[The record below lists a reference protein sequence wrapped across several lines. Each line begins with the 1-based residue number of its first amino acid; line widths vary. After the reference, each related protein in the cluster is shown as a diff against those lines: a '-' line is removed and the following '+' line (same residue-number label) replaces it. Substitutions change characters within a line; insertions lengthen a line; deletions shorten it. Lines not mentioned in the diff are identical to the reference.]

1 MARKTNQ
8 VTRSGAVMLD
18 PGNVGSSIRWRSTFY
33 RRNKR
38 VISESEVMLTDCDRQ
53 IKWCGWGPDAD
64 LLISRID
71 KAIEALTSARNDIA
85 QSAQDF
91 LKKHEKGKALT

>member
-8 VTRSGAVMLD
+8 ITRSGAVMLD

-64 LLISRID
+64 VLITRID
-71 KAIEALTSARNDIA
+71 KAIEALTAVR
-85 QSAQDF
+85 
-91 LKKHEKGKALT
+91 